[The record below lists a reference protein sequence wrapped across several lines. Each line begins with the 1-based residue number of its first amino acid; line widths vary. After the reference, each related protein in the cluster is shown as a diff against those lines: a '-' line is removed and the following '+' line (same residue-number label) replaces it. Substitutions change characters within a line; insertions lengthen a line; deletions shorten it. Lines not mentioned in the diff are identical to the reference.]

1 MGKNLIEVKGLDV
14 FYGRKKAVDDISV
27 TFKKG
32 EAVLIAGRNGAGKS
46 TFLRA
51 LGKLIFPDN
60 GSIDYSDIP
69 QTKIGIITDKMSMFE
84 DLTLDEG
91 IRFHTDIF
99 GIQQFDH
106 SILDHLGMDMRRKI
120 SALSSGERA
129 IYHLS
134 LLISQKPEL
143 LLIDEVF
150 YLVDPYIRD
159 IFIDSLIG
167 LLDEGETTIVMVNH
181 TFAET
186 GRIPDR
192 VIIMDEGQIIIDE
205 ERETLLSSVKKIS
218 SEMPEKIDMPVFF
231 SRNTP
236 FGSEYYV
243 FPFEE
248 AMVKDTKLFTEDV
261 GLNDIIKAFLGG
273 RYAKKRT

>member
-1 MGKNLIEVKGLDV
+1 MDKNLIEINELDV
-14 FYGRKKAVDDISV
+14 FYGRTKAVDNISV
-27 TFKKG
+27 NFKKG
-32 EAVLIAGRNGAGKS
+32 ETVLIAGRNGAGKS

-51 LGKLIFPDN
+51 LGQLILPDK
-60 GSIDYSDIP
+60 GSVNYYDLP
-69 QTKIGIITDKMSMFE
+69 KKKIGIITDKMSMFE
-84 DLTLDEG
+84 DLTLEEG
-91 IRFHTDIF
+91 ITFHSEIF
-99 GIQQFDH
+99 GIDKFDH
-106 SILDHLGMDMRRKI
+106 TILNHLGMDMNRKI
-120 SALSSGERA
+120 SNLSSGERA

-159 IFIDSLIG
+159 IFIESLIG
-167 LLDEGETTIVMVNH
+167 LLEDGDTTIVMVNH

-192 VIIMDEGQIIIDE
+192 VIIMDEGEIIIDE
-205 ERETLLSSVKKIS
+205 DRETLLSKVKKIS
-218 SEMPEKIDMPVFF
+218 SEMPESVDLPVFY

-236 FGSEYYV
+236 FGSEYFV

-248 AMVKDTKLFTEDV
+248 GMIKDKKLYVEDI

-273 RYAKKRT
+273 RYVNKRI

>member
-1 MGKNLIEVKGLDV
+1 MDKNLIEVKGLDV
-14 FYGRKKAVDDISV
+14 FYGRKKVVDDISV
-27 TFKKG
+27 TFRKG

-60 GSIDYSDIP
+60 GSIDYFDIP
-69 QTKIGIITDKMSMFE
+69 QKKIGIITDKMSMFE
-84 DLTLDEG
+84 DLTLEEG
-91 IRFHTDIF
+91 IKFHTDIF

-106 SILDHLGMDMRRKI
+106 TILDHLGMDMRIKI

-167 LLDEGETTIVMVNH
+167 LLDEGETTIIMVNH

-248 AMVKDTKLFTEDV
+248 AMVKDTNLFAEDV

-273 RYAKKRT
+273 RYAKKRI